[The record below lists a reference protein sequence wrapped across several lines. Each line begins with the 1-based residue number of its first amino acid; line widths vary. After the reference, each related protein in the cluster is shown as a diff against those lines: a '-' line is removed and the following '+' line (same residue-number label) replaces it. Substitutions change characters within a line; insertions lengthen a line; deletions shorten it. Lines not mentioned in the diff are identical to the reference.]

1 MNLLLECYSGI
12 SGNMFIGALLDLG
25 VPFDYLKSEIEKL
38 NIDGYELVYKKVD
51 KLGIDSTYFNVNLLD
66 HDHDH
71 NHNHDH
77 SHEHCHVDGHNHSEE
92 HDHLHQHAHDENHE
106 HNHDHNHD
114 DDNIHKHDHHHDQ
127 VHRNLNDIRSIINE
141 SSLSDYVKENSL
153 KIFEYIARAES
164 KIHGKSID
172 EVHFHEVG
180 AIDSIIDAVGASV
193 CLEYLKVDS
202 IYAQNL
208 YKGHGFVNC
217 AHGLFPVP
225 APATLEILNET
236 DFELKESVVESELI
250 TPTGAAILATFAKPL
265 LGSYKSI
272 KTSYGAGSKNFEIP
286 NVLRVSQIELR
297 GKKVTNTNEIFVLE
311 TNLDDISGEDL
322 GYFME
327 LCMNKGA
334 LDVYFTPIYMKKNR
348 PAYKLSIIT
357 KKMSVK
363 SMAKLIFKH
372 TTSIGVRY
380 TKYRRFEMDREF
392 LDVETEFGTIR
403 KKILKYDDIEK
414 ESYEYEDLKK
424 IAGNKDI
431 SLEELRSNLNR

>member
-51 KLGIDSTYFNVNLLD
+51 KLGIASTYFNVNLLD
-66 HDHDH
+66 DH
-71 NHNHDH
+71 HDH
-77 SHEHCHVDGHNHSEE
+77 SHEHCHVDGHSRGEE
-92 HDHLHQHAHDENHE
+92 NDQHTHDENHE
-106 HNHDHNHD
+106 HIHGHNHED
-114 DDNIHKHDHHHDQ
+114 SIHKHDHHHDH
-127 VHRNLNDIRSIINE
+127 VHRNLNDIKSILND

-153 KIFEYIARAES
+153 TIFKYIARAES

-172 EVHFHEVG
+172 DVHFHEVG

-208 YKGHGFVNC
+208 YKGHGFVDC

-297 GKKVTNTNEIFVLE
+297 GKKVINTNEIFVLE

-327 LCMNKGA
+327 LCINKGA

-348 PAYKLSIIT
+348 PAYKLSVIT